1 MNTKYDITKDK
12 HYEVLKNF
20 VRYSKDGTVRP
31 PYSEITLNSYITNYN
46 KFNKLVNYFKGTIP
60 TDDYEWINIPNIKK
74 MEELEDLSKN
84 QMVNYLNATIAILK
98 ALGKNTDELSI
109 YRDEFMMKSPSK
121 NDTIFTPKQQENLVS
136 KGDIEMMINKI
147 KKELLLKKELYKNGT
162 ANTTERNLYQ
172 LYVILKIYELLP
184 IRNEISNVKVIKP
197 KDYKLLSKEVRE
209 NNNYLVIN
217 KTKFVF
223 YFNDY
228 KTSETYDER
237 IVQVPNSLKL
247 IIQKWLVIKG
257 DDIPNLFVMRR
268 KNKKKLT
275 DEELE
280 LMEEDESGPIMG
292 LNNNNLTKLLVRAS
306 QKYLG
311 KNVST
316 VLLRK
321 IFYSDKYSTM
331 KKELIH
337 DAGVAGHS
345 PGMALNNYT
354 E

>member
-20 VRYSKDGTVRP
+20 VRLSKDGTVRP
-31 PYSEITLNSYITNYN
+31 PYSEITLNTYITNYN
-46 KFNKLVNYFKGTIP
+46 KFRKLNGGNES
-60 TDDYEWINIPNIKK
+60 DEYEWINIPNIKNK
-74 MEELEDLSKN
+74 KELEDLSKN
-84 QMVNYLNATIAILK
+84 QMVNYLNATIAICK
-98 ALGKNTDELSI
+98 ALDKNTDELSI

-121 NDTIFTPKQQENLVS
+121 NDTIFTPKQQENLVL

-147 KKELLLKKELYKNGT
+147 KKELVLKKDLYKNGT

-184 IRNEISNVKVIKP
+184 IRNEISNVLVIRSKY
-197 KDYKLLSKEVRE
+197 YKLLTKEDRE

-217 KTKFVF
+217 TKKFIF
-223 YFNDY
+223 YFNAY
-228 KTSETYDER
+228 KTSETYGER
-237 IVQVPNSLKL
+237 IVEIPNSLKL

-257 DDIPNLFVMRR
+257 DDIPNLFVMREG
-268 KNKKKLT
+268 K
-275 DEELE
+275 
-280 LMEEDESGPIMG
+280 G

-321 IFYSDKYSTM
+321 IFYTDKYSTM

-345 PGMALNNYT
+345 PGMALNAYT

>member
-1 MNTKYDITKDK
+1 M
-12 HYEVLKNF
+12 
-20 VRYSKDGTVRP
+20 
-31 PYSEITLNSYITNYN
+31 
-46 KFNKLVNYFKGTIP
+46 
-60 TDDYEWINIPNIKK
+60 
-74 MEELEDLSKN
+74 
-84 QMVNYLNATIAILK
+84 
-98 ALGKNTDELSI
+98 
-109 YRDEFMMKSPSK
+109 
-121 NDTIFTPKQQENLVS
+121 
-136 KGDIEMMINKI
+136 
-147 KKELLLKKELYKNGT
+147 
-162 ANTTERNLYQ
+162 
-172 LYVILKIYELLP
+172 
-184 IRNEISNVKVIKP
+184 
-197 KDYKLLSKEVRE
+197 SKEVRE
-209 NNNYLVIN
+209 NTNYLVIN

-257 DDIPNLFVMRR
+257 DDIPNLFVMREG
-268 KNKKKLT
+268 K
-275 DEELE
+275 
-280 LMEEDESGPIMG
+280 G

-321 IFYSDKYSTM
+321 IFYTDKYSTM